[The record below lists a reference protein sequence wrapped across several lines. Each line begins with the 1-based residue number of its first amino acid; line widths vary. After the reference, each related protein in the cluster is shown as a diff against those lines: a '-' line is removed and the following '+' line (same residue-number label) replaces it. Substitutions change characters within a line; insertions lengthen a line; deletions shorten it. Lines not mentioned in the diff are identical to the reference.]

1 MARNGCG
8 VPIDWDCMCGLG
20 GCPRV
25 HTWTCVNVGVCV
37 VELIYTDEVIECH
50 LMACEDL
57 HFYFGFS
64 LDK

>member
-1 MARNGCG
+1 M
-8 VPIDWDCMCGLG
+8 
-20 GCPRV
+20 

-37 VELIYTDEVIECH
+37 VELIYTDEVIEWH